1 MNRILDLMGEDHNR
15 LDEIFKE
22 FQGIKNN
29 DYSKAKMLFSEFKTG
44 LQRHIVWEEEILF
57 PLFENRTGMHNSG
70 PTAVMRMEHRQIK
83 EFLEKIHDKIV
94 KKDTK
99 TNDLERG
106 LIEVLI
112 AHNRKEENILYPWI
126 DNTLNEKE
134 RKEAFTKMKTLSAE
148 KYNKCCE

>member
-1 MNRILDLMGEDHNR
+1 MNRILDFMGEDHDR
-15 LDEIFKE
+15 LDGIFKE
-22 FQGIKNN
+22 FQGKKSS
-29 DYSKAKMLFSEFKTG
+29 DYSKAKVLFSEFKTG

-70 PTAVMRMEHRQIK
+70 PTAVMRMEQRQIK
-83 EFLEKIHDKIV
+83 EFLEKIHDKIL

-106 LIEVLI
+106 LIEVLT
-112 AHNRKEENILYPWI
+112 AHNGKEENILYPWI

-148 KYNKCCE
+148 RYNKCC